1 MKLRN
6 LPVAAKLCIGFG
18 ATLLVVSASSLYLA
32 ADIRSLSATER
43 LNSISDDIIDHVDR
57 AIGEMTA
64 ARADVRKYIITA
76 DPGDRTK
83 VATDIATL
91 SQHLLVLNDLL
102 DKNGPQF
109 LPDLAAYRSAVDAYV
124 QKAIDVQLS
133 LAADPSTRPQAIAI
147 MTSAG
152 VLAQSVDQAA
162 RDLRAKID
170 AWSSDW
176 TEQSRQAMDTAQI
189 TVAVGGL
196 LSILIG
202 IVMAWV
208 ITRAIAR
215 PMASMTSAMRSL
227 AQGNSDV
234 VVPALGQTDEV
245 GQMASA
251 VEVFKQAAI
260 EKTRI
265 EADALESR
273 RFNDSERARVEAAA
287 AEATRQQVQVV
298 DGLASALSKLASG
311 DLIQRLD
318 LPFASEYENLRA
330 DFNEA
335 VSQLQQTM
343 TEVSGITGAIR
354 TGSGE
359 ISSASDDLSKR
370 TEQQAAS
377 LEETAA
383 ALDEITATV
392 RRTAEG
398 SAHAKQVVSTAKA
411 DAEQSGIVVQQ
422 AVEAMAGIEKSAGQ
436 ISQIIGVIDEIA
448 FQTNLLALNAGV
460 EAARA
465 GDAGRGFAV
474 VASEVRALA
483 QRSADAAKEIKAL
496 ISASTAKVAQGVELV
511 GETGKAL
518 TRIVRQ
524 VGEISIIVTDIASS
538 AEEQATGLSQVNTAV
553 NQMDQVTQQNA
564 AMVEESTAA
573 TQVLSQETLALSS
586 LIGRFQTG
594 QSAVQKP
601 HREARPPSS
610 RPSASS
616 GAPVHAMKTTG
627 RGGAARAPETDTA
640 WQEF

>member
-32 ADIRSLSATER
+32 ADIRSLSVTEH
-43 LNSISDDIIDHVDR
+43 LSSVSDDIIDHVDR

-76 DPGDRTK
+76 DPGDRAK

-109 LPDLAAYRSAVDAYV
+109 LPDLVAYRSAVDAYV
-124 QKAIDVQLS
+124 HKAIDVQLS
-133 LAADPSTRPQAIAI
+133 LAADPSTRPQAIAV

-176 TEQSRQAMDTAQI
+176 TEHSRQAMDTAQI

-202 IVMAWV
+202 IVMALV

-215 PMASMTSAMRSL
+215 PLTSLAATMRSL

-260 EKTRI
+260 EKARI

-273 RFNDSERARVEAAA
+273 RFNESERARAEAAT

-335 VSQLQQTM
+335 ISQLQQTM

-422 AVEAMAGIEKSAGQ
+422 AVEAMDGIEKSAGQ

-524 VGEISIIVTDIASS
+524 VGEISVIVTDIAAS
-538 AEEQATGLSQVNTAV
+538 AEEQATGLNQVNTAV

-594 QSAVQKP
+594 HNAVQKP
-601 HREARPPSS
+601 HREARLPSS